1 MPPRKKKSSTLQ
13 SNNKRG
19 KGGKGSTVDEPNK
32 SSNKKTPPTTSSR
45 EKTPPIT
52 SSHEKTPPITSS
64 HEKTPLTTSSR
75 EKTPTTT
82 STSHEKTPASR
93 EKTPTTT
100 STKTPISTSTK
111 PSSCEKTP
119 ATTSSPEKTPVTV
132 YIDDKDFSDSLS
144 ELSEFE
150 VHQSQHPKKTAFN
163 QKGWDKNKAGI
174 ERLQEQRQE
183 HGRKYQ
189 RLDLDDIIEPLSDST
204 FISSS
209 RKSKSSATS
218 SILFND
224 WDNWKSDDDK
234 DLNNDDVQNRPTTS
248 VTKHHFSKEP
258 VSRNSAISSEDI
270 NSHEISSA
278 IANILQPENLEVM
291 IRTAVNREVEKR
303 VKSFFDNRAD
313 FILSSSSSY
322 LSSAPQ
328 TRKYR
333 DQNHVITTVM
343 EFTKPLFMKMRN
355 LSDTALELII
365 NAMWPEKPTFAD
377 ESDINVARSKAKKFF
392 QAYRCNLNND
402 LSQHADNVIER
413 YKKEKNIG
421 RINTFTKSIITDY
434 VSDDFTRDIFN
445 TYMIY
450 TPTMK
455 DDVDALNILKSFLC
469 RALSHHIGEKL
480 NGNSDHE
487 ATLHKVKSL
496 DYITKDLVLKSRLY
510 ANIINN
516 I

>member
-32 SSNKKTPPTTSSR
+32 SSNKKT
-45 EKTPPIT
+45 
-52 SSHEKTPPITSS
+52 SSHNIN

-144 ELSEFE
+144 ELS
-150 VHQSQHPKKTAFN
+150 
-163 QKGWDKNKAGI
+163 WDKNKAGI

-209 RKSKSSATS
+209 RKSKSSVTS

-224 WDNWKSDDDK
+224 WDNWKLDDDE

-421 RINTFTKSIITDY
+421 RINTFTKSIIIDY